1 MRQVLWLS
9 WLIFPAAIAA
19 ECPVKLTT
27 FHIYERTGKH
37 LGCLDHWQQQL
48 FTELGCPLQFVDG
61 NPSVAKKEAALQQG
75 QIQLVTG
82 LVKSPKRSF
91 QFSEA
96 FAVSK
101 SRLYRRSGAP
111 QWDQIKSWC
120 DPMMQQAT
128 IVAMSGLYL
137 GEQVEKLRHDKNC
150 SKWFIENQRGLE
162 HTFSLLDGHRADL
175 LISPE
180 VYLRRLPAEQQSQ
193 YKALE
198 LPVDDGSLRIAF
210 SATVP
215 TDFIHKVDQLIVS
228 KRGEQ
233 SAPCDMDPVL
243 PPTEHLIKSPTA
255 PVQQ

>member
-1 MRQVLWLS
+1 MKQAVLLS
-9 WLIFPAAIAA
+9 WLILPAAIAA

-37 LGCLDHWQQQL
+37 LGCLDQWQQKL
-48 FTELGCPLQFVDG
+48 FEELGCPLQFING
-61 NPSVAKKEAALQQG
+61 NPSVAQKEAALQQDK
-75 QIQLVTG
+75 IQLVTG

-101 SRLYRRSGAP
+101 SWLYRRGEASK
-111 QWDQIKSWC
+111 WDQIKSWC
-120 DPMMQQAT
+120 DPVMQQAT

-150 SKWFIENQRGLE
+150 SKWFIETPRGLQ

-180 VYLRRLPAEQQSQ
+180 VYLRRLPAEQRLQ
-193 YKALE
+193 YKALA
-198 LPVDDGSLRIAF
+198 LPVDDGLLRIAF

-215 TDFIHKVDQLIVS
+215 TDFIQKVDELILK
-228 KRGEQ
+228 KRAEQ
-233 SAPCDMDPVL
+233 SALCDMDLVSNH
-243 PPTEHLIKSPTA
+243 TEDLTKPPTA
-255 PVQQ
+255 PAQQ

>member
-1 MRQVLWLS
+1 MKQVLWLS

-19 ECPVKLTT
+19 ECPVQLAT
-27 FHIYERTGKH
+27 FHIYERTGKQ
-37 LGCLDHWQQQL
+37 LGCLDQWQQQL
-48 FTELGCPLQFVDG
+48 FAELGCPLQFVSG
-61 NPSVAKKEAALQQG
+61 NPSVAQKETALQRDK
-75 QIQLVTG
+75 IQLVTG

-150 SKWFIENQRGLE
+150 SKWFIENPRGLE
-162 HTFSLLDGHRADL
+162 QTFALLDGNRVDL

-180 VYLRRLPAEQQSQ
+180 VYLRRLPAEQRSQ
-193 YKALE
+193 YKALA
-198 LPVDDGSLRIAF
+198 LLVDDGLLRIAF

-215 TDFIHKVDQLIVS
+215 TDFIQRVDELILK
-228 KRGEQ
+228 KRAEQ
-233 SAPCDMDPVL
+233 SALCDMDVVSNHTENL
-243 PPTEHLIKSPTA
+243 TKPPTV

>member
-1 MRQVLWLS
+1 MKIAVLLS
-9 WLIFPAAIAA
+9 WLILPAAIAA

-37 LGCLDHWQQQL
+37 LGCLDQWQQQL
-48 FTELGCPLQFVDG
+48 FTELGCPLQFVNG
-61 NPSVAKKEAALQQG
+61 NPSVAQKEAALQQDK
-75 QIQLVTG
+75 IQLVTG
-82 LVKSPKRSF
+82 LAKSPKRSF

-101 SRLYRRSGAP
+101 SLLYRRSEAS

-120 DPMMQQAT
+120 DPVMQQAT

-150 SKWFIENQRGLE
+150 SKWFIETPRGLQ
-162 HTFSLLDGHRADL
+162 HTFSLLDGKTADL

-180 VYLRRLPAEQQSQ
+180 VYLRRLPAEQQSKYQ
-193 YKALE
+193 ALE

-215 TDFIHKVDQLIVS
+215 TDFIQRVDKHIIK
-228 KRGEQ
+228 KRAEQ
-233 SAPCDMDPVL
+233 STLCDMDAVSDHTDA
-243 PPTEHLIKSPTA
+243 PTTTPTA